1 MVKSNLSRIS
11 LLADAY
17 SEALAA
23 QKEAETS
30 LKDAKEVATRLKE
43 ELVEAMVLEETDSI
57 GRNGKKYSL
66 VGKKKYSKRAGSEE
80 ELFSLLREQGL
91 GDIITETVNAN
102 TLNAAMNALADEMG
116 GALGEEW
123 DGCINLY
130 EYTDISV
137 RKA

>member
-1 MVKSNLSRIS
+1 MEKSNLSRIS

-23 QKEAETS
+23 QKEAEAS
-30 LKDAKEVATRLKE
+30 LKDAKEVAARLKE

-91 GDIITETVNAN
+91 GDIITETVNVN

>member
-1 MVKSNLSRIS
+1 MEKSNLSRIS

-23 QKEAETS
+23 QKEAEAS

>member
-1 MVKSNLSRIS
+1 MEKINLSRIS

-23 QKEAETS
+23 QKEAEAN

>member
-23 QKEAETS
+23 QKEAEAS

-66 VGKKKYSKRAGSEE
+66 VGKRKFSKRAGSEE

>member
-1 MVKSNLSRIS
+1 MGTSNLSRIS

-23 QKEAETS
+23 QKEAEAN
-30 LKDAKEVATRLKE
+30 LKDAKEVAARLKE
-43 ELVEAMVLEETDSI
+43 ELVGAMVLEETDSI

>member
-23 QKEAETS
+23 QKAAEES

-80 ELFSLLREQGL
+80 ELFSLLREHGL

>member
-23 QKEAETS
+23 QKEAEAN